1 MISKKEWDS
10 YTKKKQDKLT
20 EDAWSY
26 RQCQKCLN
34 HINLGG
40 QNEDNAEGMY
50 LDSFPFDCPEEDVDK
65 YEIKNNFSLCD
76 NVFCWKCVQ
85 KIKNDLEGV

>member
-10 YTKKKQDKLT
+10 YTIKKKDKLT

-40 QNEDNAEGMY
+40 QNEDNA
-50 LDSFPFDCPEEDVDK
+50 
-65 YEIKNNFSLCD
+65 
-76 NVFCWKCVQ
+76 
-85 KIKNDLEGV
+85 